1 MDWYLDVLK
10 NKYATF
16 SGRARR
22 KEYWMFLLINLV
34 VSVALALI
42 DSLIGSV
49 SESGMGLL
57 SSVYS
62 IGVLIPSLALSVR
75 RLHDIG
81 RTGWWVLISI
91 IPVIGAV
98 VLLVFML
105 LDSEPGSNRYGA
117 NPKEGILL
125 IFQTGLTIKLVSLSE
140 NNELN
145 IG

>member
-57 SSVYS
+57 SSVSS
-62 IGVLIPSLALSVR
+62 IVVLI
-75 RLHDIG
+75 
-81 RTGWWVLISI
+81 T
-91 IPVIGAV
+91 
-98 VLLVFML
+98 
-105 LDSEPGSNRYGA
+105 
-117 NPKEGILL
+117 
-125 IFQTGLTIKLVSLSE
+125 
-140 NNELN
+140 
-145 IG
+145 

>member
-22 KEYWMFLLINLV
+22 KEYWMFVLINLV
-34 VSVALALI
+34 VSVVLALI
-42 DSLIGSV
+42 DGLIGSV

-117 NPKEGILL
+117 NPKEGIL
-125 IFQTGLTIKLVSLSE
+125 
-140 NNELN
+140 
-145 IG
+145 

>member
-117 NPKEGILL
+117 NPKEGIL
-125 IFQTGLTIKLVSLSE
+125 
-140 NNELN
+140 
-145 IG
+145 

>member
-16 SGRARR
+16 SGRAHR

-117 NPKEGILL
+117 NPKEGIL
-125 IFQTGLTIKLVSLSE
+125 
-140 NNELN
+140 
-145 IG
+145 

>member
-49 SESGMGLL
+49 RESGMGLL

-98 VLLVFML
+98 VLLVCML

-117 NPKEGILL
+117 NPKEGIL
-125 IFQTGLTIKLVSLSE
+125 
-140 NNELN
+140 
-145 IG
+145 

>member
-57 SSVYS
+57 SSVSS

-117 NPKEGILL
+117 NPKEGIL
-125 IFQTGLTIKLVSLSE
+125 
-140 NNELN
+140 
-145 IG
+145 

>member
-16 SGRARR
+16 RGRARR

-117 NPKEGILL
+117 NPKEGIL
-125 IFQTGLTIKLVSLSE
+125 
-140 NNELN
+140 
-145 IG
+145 

>member
-1 MDWYLDVLK
+1 MNWYLDVLK

-75 RLHDIG
+75 RLHDTG

-117 NPKEGILL
+117 NPKEGIL
-125 IFQTGLTIKLVSLSE
+125 
-140 NNELN
+140 
-145 IG
+145 

>member
-62 IGVLIPSLALSVR
+62 IGVLIPSLAHSVR
-75 RLHDIG
+75 RRHDIG

-117 NPKEGILL
+117 NPKEGIL
-125 IFQTGLTIKLVSLSE
+125 
-140 NNELN
+140 
-145 IG
+145 

>member
-1 MDWYLDVLK
+1 M
-10 NKYATF
+10 
-16 SGRARR
+16 
-22 KEYWMFLLINLV
+22 
-34 VSVALALI
+34 VSVVLELI

-91 IPVIGAV
+91 IPVIGVV

-117 NPKEGILL
+117 NPKEGIL
-125 IFQTGLTIKLVSLSE
+125 
-140 NNELN
+140 
-145 IG
+145 

>member
-62 IGVLIPSLALSVR
+62 IGVLIPLLALSVR

-117 NPKEGILL
+117 NPKEGIL
-125 IFQTGLTIKLVSLSE
+125 
-140 NNELN
+140 
-145 IG
+145 

>member
-62 IGVLIPSLALSVR
+62 IGVLIPSLVR
-75 RLHDIG
+75 
-81 RTGWWVLISI
+81 
-91 IPVIGAV
+91 
-98 VLLVFML
+98 LVFAACMIS
-105 LDSEPGSNRYGA
+105 DAQAGGY
-117 NPKEGILL
+117 
-125 IFQTGLTIKLVSLSE
+125 
-140 NNELN
+140 
-145 IG
+145 

>member
-1 MDWYLDVLK
+1 MDWYLDVLT

-117 NPKEGILL
+117 NPKEGIL
-125 IFQTGLTIKLVSLSE
+125 
-140 NNELN
+140 
-145 IG
+145 

>member
-16 SGRARR
+16 SGRAHR

-34 VSVALALI
+34 VTVVLALI
-42 DSLIGSV
+42 DSLIGSA

-117 NPKEGILL
+117 NPKEGIL
-125 IFQTGLTIKLVSLSE
+125 
-140 NNELN
+140 
-145 IG
+145 

>member
-91 IPVIGAV
+91 IPVIGVV

-117 NPKEGILL
+117 NPKEGIL
-125 IFQTGLTIKLVSLSE
+125 
-140 NNELN
+140 
-145 IG
+145 

>member
-1 MDWYLDVLK
+1 MDWYLDVLI

-117 NPKEGILL
+117 NPKEGIL
-125 IFQTGLTIKLVSLSE
+125 
-140 NNELN
+140 
-145 IG
+145 

>member
-1 MDWYLDVLK
+1 MNWYLDVLK

-117 NPKEGILL
+117 NPKEGIL
-125 IFQTGLTIKLVSLSE
+125 
-140 NNELN
+140 
-145 IG
+145 

>member
-1 MDWYLDVLK
+1 MNWYLDVLK

-22 KEYWMFLLINLV
+22 KEYWMFVLINLV
-34 VSVALALI
+34 VSVVLALI
-42 DSLIGSV
+42 DGLIGSV
-49 SESGMGLL
+49 SETGMGLL

-75 RLHDIG
+75 RLHDTG

-117 NPKEGILL
+117 NPKEGIL
-125 IFQTGLTIKLVSLSE
+125 
-140 NNELN
+140 
-145 IG
+145 

>member
-34 VSVALALI
+34 VTVVLALI
-42 DSLIGSV
+42 DSLIGSA

-117 NPKEGILL
+117 NPKEGIL
-125 IFQTGLTIKLVSLSE
+125 
-140 NNELN
+140 
-145 IG
+145 

>member
-62 IGVLIPSLALSVR
+62 IGVLITSLALCVR

-117 NPKEGILL
+117 NPKEGIL
-125 IFQTGLTIKLVSLSE
+125 
-140 NNELN
+140 
-145 IG
+145 

>member
-81 RTGWWVLISI
+81 RTGWWELISI

-98 VLLVFML
+98 VL
-105 LDSEPGSNRYGA
+105 
-117 NPKEGILL
+117 
-125 IFQTGLTIKLVSLSE
+125 
-140 NNELN
+140 
-145 IG
+145 